1 MFIASLLLLLA
12 FEGFL
17 LGTAISFTS
26 YNKKN
31 KIHNNNYAEY
41 TLKEMGIDCQEPL
54 LNFALRASSTRGGT
68 IFEIFPP
75 K

>member
-26 YNKKN
+26 YIKK
-31 KIHNNNYAEY
+31 IESIIIIMQSI
-41 TLKEMGIDCQEPL
+41 L
-54 LNFALRASSTRGGT
+54 
-68 IFEIFPP
+68 
-75 K
+75 